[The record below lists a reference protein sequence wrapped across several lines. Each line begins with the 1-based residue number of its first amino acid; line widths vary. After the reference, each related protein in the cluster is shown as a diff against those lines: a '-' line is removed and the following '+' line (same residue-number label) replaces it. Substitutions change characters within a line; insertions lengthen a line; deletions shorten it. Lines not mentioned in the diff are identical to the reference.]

1 MKQTKEYFYNKEEAY
16 NILNRI
22 DLWIGN
28 CDTKFSILLAL
39 LGIFFGLTINI
50 FSTFTKLRNMISI
63 WEETI
68 KFDKVICIIC
78 CIFVLSYIILIILC
92 TIFSIL
98 GINAKIKNT
107 TNNPLFFGNIAKF
120 KNTKE
125 FEQSIKNITGDEYIK
140 FLNEQIYTNSRI
152 CTKKYLYY
160 KKSLFCLFTAIIIAI
175 ISLLLLSI

>member
-1 MKQTKEYFYNKEEAY
+1 MKQTEEHFYNKEEAY

-39 LGIFFGLTINI
+39 LGIFFGLTINV
-50 FSTFTKLRNMISI
+50 FSIFTKLRNMISI
-63 WEETI
+63 WEKTI
-68 KFDKVICIIC
+68 EFDKVICIIC
-78 CIFVLSYIILIILC
+78 SVFVLSYIILIILC

-120 KNTKE
+120 KNIKE
-125 FEQSIKNITGDEYIK
+125 FEQSIKDITGDEYIK
-140 FLNEQIYTNSRI
+140 FLNEQIYTNS
-152 CTKKYLYY
+152 K
-160 KKSLFCLFTAIIIAI
+160 
-175 ISLLLLSI
+175 ISYF